1 MQRLGIIRPS
11 KSPYSSPLHM
21 VPKKEIGD
29 WRPCGDYR
37 SLNHITVRDSYPMP
51 QLSMVELNGR
61 TTFSKLDLV
70 KAYHQIPFHSDD
82 IEKTAVTTPFGLFEF
97 IRMPFG
103 LKNAGKTF
111 QRFIH
116 EVVQNIKDV
125 FVYSDEVL
133 VASSDIE
140 SHLETLDLLLTR
152 LNEYGLRV
160 NLTKCKWLQA
170 TVDFLGFEI
179 SSEGIQPLAS
189 KIESLIG
196 LEEPK
201 NYKELRRIMGMFSFY
216 RKHIPQYAQIIEP
229 LQQLLNESQPIKRK
243 RRNKNNLV
251 LHTIEPTY
259 DWFHQHSESFSK
271 LKHALS
277 KSVLLHHLSP
287 DTTLSLTTD
296 ASETAIGAALHEVS
310 SSDKNRPLA
319 FFSRRLSQAERNYS
333 TFDKELLAIYAAT
346 VKFR

>member
-1 MQRLGIIRPS
+1 
-11 KSPYSSPLHM
+11 M
-21 VPKKEIGD
+21 VPKKQIGD

-37 SLNHITVRDSYPMP
+37 SLNHITVSDSYPMP

-61 TTFSKLDLV
+61 TTFSKLELV
-70 KAYHQIPFHSDD
+70 KAYHQIPIHSDD
-82 IEKTAVTTPFGLFEF
+82 IVKTAVTTPFGLFEF

-125 FVYSDEVL
+125 FVYSDDVL

-170 TVDFLGFEI
+170 TVDFLGFEF

-201 NYKELRRIMGMFSFY
+201 NYQELRRIMGMLSFY
-216 RKHIPQYAQIIEP
+216 RKHIP
-229 LQQLLNESQPIKRK
+229 
-243 RRNKNNLV
+243 
-251 LHTIEPTY
+251 
-259 DWFHQHSESFSK
+259 
-271 LKHALS
+271 
-277 KSVLLHHLSP
+277 
-287 DTTLSLTTD
+287 
-296 ASETAIGAALHEVS
+296 
-310 SSDKNRPLA
+310 
-319 FFSRRLSQAERNYS
+319 
-333 TFDKELLAIYAAT
+333 
-346 VKFR
+346 